1 MKEARMEWEITLL
14 DLLDKL
20 NKVMAKYAKRES
32 RELEKAVE
40 MEEPASAAPLDYKA
54 GLRQRAA
61 SLTGAQRLRTRRMPV
76 STAVENGENP

>member
-1 MKEARMEWEITLL
+1 MKEARLEWENTFL

-20 NKVMAKYAKRES
+20 NKVMGKYAKREQ

-40 MEEPASAAPLDYKA
+40 TEEPASAGPLDYKA

-61 SLTGAQRLRTRRMPV
+61 ALTGARRLRTRRMPV
-76 STAVENGENP
+76 SMAAENGENP